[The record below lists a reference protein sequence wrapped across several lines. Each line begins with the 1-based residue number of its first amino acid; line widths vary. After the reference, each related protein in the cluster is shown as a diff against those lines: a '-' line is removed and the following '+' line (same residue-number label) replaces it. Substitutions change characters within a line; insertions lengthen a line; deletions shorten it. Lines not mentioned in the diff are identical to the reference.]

1 MNCRALHSNRSGG
14 RRLVGERSRLQ
25 RGDVGVTVQKAV
37 LLATEAGVVNDGDDD
52 LRRIKV

>member
-14 RRLVGERSRLQ
+14 RRLVGERSRVQ
-25 RGDVGVTVQKAV
+25 RGDVGVTVQKVA